1 MPASLLLYCLISWFG
16 IAVCLGGGLLL
27 LWKSRGNRA
36 RRILGFILLM
46 WGCAYVLQLALFLSG
61 RMQSYYSFSVEV
73 LIVGNLY
80 VIVTMLYPF
89 EVIRPGWLTLRNA
102 ARLLAPYAGIVTLY
116 FLVLLLRGETIRPL
130 ASPADLLLHLGE
142 FNVWYRIVLYLTV
155 IGYIICAMAAVFDYE
170 PRYRRF
176 LEDNYASDKNMNV
189 AWLRYFGGGFVLIAA
204 AYILI
209 LIDWNPVSH
218 TIHKVIAVLFFLF
231 ITCKALLQRDPYAGG
246 QQMEGT
252 RAADDDGAIDTA
264 FMERKKRIDRWL
276 AEAKPYLHADLDL
289 QEASRILSIPAEE
302 LARMFNRGFG
312 KPFGAEIAR
321 LRVRY
326 AKNLLLADP
335 SLPDRIVA
343 ARSGFGD
350 ARRFRRAFLRQEG
363 VHPRQFRR
371 EHRPEP
377 QPEKRTYP

>member
-1 MPASLLLYCLISWFG
+1 MGTISKRKRRSFLPASS
-16 IAVCLGGGLLL
+16 
-27 LWKSRGNRA
+27 
-36 RRILGFILLM
+36 
-46 WGCAYVLQLALFLSG
+46 Q
-61 RMQSYYSFSVEV
+61 
-73 LIVGNLY
+73 
-80 VIVTMLYPF
+80 
-89 EVIRPGWLTLRNA
+89 
-102 ARLLAPYAGIVTLY
+102 
-116 FLVLLLRGETIRPL
+116 
-130 ASPADLLLHLGE
+130 
-142 FNVWYRIVLYLTV
+142 
-155 IGYIICAMAAVFDYE
+155 
-170 PRYRRF
+170 
-176 LEDNYASDKNMNV
+176 
-189 AWLRYFGGGFVLIAA
+189 LRYAA

-209 LIDWNPVSH
+209 LIDWNPISH

-231 ITCKALLQRDPYAGG
+231 VTCKALLQRDPYAGG
-246 QQMEGT
+246 QQPEGT
-252 RAADDDGAIDTA
+252 RAADNGTIDTA

-276 AEAKPYLHADLDL
+276 AETKPYLHADLDL
-289 QEASRILSIPAEE
+289 QEASLTLSIPAEE

-335 SLPDRIVA
+335 SLPDRVVA

>member
-1 MPASLLLYCLISWFG
+1 M
-16 IAVCLGGGLLL
+16 
-27 LWKSRGNRA
+27 
-36 RRILGFILLM
+36 
-46 WGCAYVLQLALFLSG
+46 
-61 RMQSYYSFSVEV
+61 
-73 LIVGNLY
+73 
-80 VIVTMLYPF
+80 
-89 EVIRPGWLTLRNA
+89 
-102 ARLLAPYAGIVTLY
+102 
-116 FLVLLLRGETIRPL
+116 
-130 ASPADLLLHLGE
+130 
-142 FNVWYRIVLYLTV
+142 LYLTV

-246 QQMEGT
+246 QQMDGT
-252 RAADDDGAIDTA
+252 RAADDDGVIDTA

-289 QEASRILSIPAEE
+289 QEASRTLSIPAEE

>member
-36 RRILGFILLM
+36 RSILGFILLM

-231 ITCKALLQRDPYAGG
+231 ITCKALLN
-246 QQMEGT
+246 
-252 RAADDDGAIDTA
+252 AAV
-264 FMERKKRIDRWL
+264 DR
-276 AEAKPYLHADLDL
+276 EV
-289 QEASRILSIPAEE
+289 
-302 LARMFNRGFG
+302 
-312 KPFGAEIAR
+312 
-321 LRVRY
+321 RVM
-326 AKNLLLADP
+326 P
-335 SLPDRIVA
+335 
-343 ARSGFGD
+343 
-350 ARRFRRAFLRQEG
+350 
-363 VHPRQFRR
+363 
-371 EHRPEP
+371 
-377 QPEKRTYP
+377 